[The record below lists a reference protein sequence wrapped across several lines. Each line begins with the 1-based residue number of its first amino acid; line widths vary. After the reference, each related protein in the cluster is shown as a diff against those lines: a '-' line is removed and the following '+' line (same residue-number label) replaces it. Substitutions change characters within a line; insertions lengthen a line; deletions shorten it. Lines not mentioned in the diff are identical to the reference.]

1 MKQCPLKLVFQLV
14 LSGSSVLSQD
24 DLKRFALGVSAQ
36 WDTECDRL
44 LHAAMSQLA
53 DRNEPQGH
61 VVLILDKVD
70 FIIVVWL

>member
-1 MKQCPLKLVFQLV
+1 MKQRPLKLVFQLV
-14 LSGSSVLSQD
+14 LSGSPVLSQD
-24 DLKRFALGVSAQ
+24 DLKRFALGVSPQ

-44 LHAAMSQLA
+44 LHTAVSQLA
-53 DRNEPQGH
+53 DRNEPRGH